1 VRDEVPPVRR
11 LRSHALGRPP
21 PGEKNKRSWAT
32 AQPPCVHPLNPSHSP
47 LLSVISY
54 PSPHTHVGKDAS
66 EDFDEIGHSNAA
78 KEQLAQYYLGD
89 FEGGGLGGP
98 ARIDKAAGAVK
109 AGLPAGPVSPLVR
122 ALQFLLP
129 LLAVLAAV
137 LLPKV
142 LS

>member
-1 VRDEVPPVRR
+1 MRLGDLPPEKKTNAHGRR
-11 LRSHALGRPP
+11 RNPRA
-21 PGEKNKRSWAT
+21 
-32 AQPPCVHPLNPSHSP
+32 HPLNPSHSP